1 MKIITIKFP
10 TDNKIS
16 DFEVS
21 DIGKYVLN
29 DKVLIDNSQ
38 IKEMAQIINIY
49 ESDKIKNQEGE
60 GKIVKKFDEED
71 EKKLIEIKKKAIEYV
86 SKSTEIV
93 GIYDLPMDIIDAD
106 LSFDEKKLTLYFAS
120 DTRVDFRK
128 LVSHCV
134 RNFKKLIRLQQ
145 IGPREQ
151 AQKIGGHGKCGEEV
165 CCKRFL
171 HQLDNVSIDL
181 AKNQCLAEVSSNKIN
196 GNCGK
201 LLCCLKYENDL
212 YTEAKKDMPKVGTI
226 INTKNGKGRIIKL
239 NILSKKVLIE
249 LDNENKDKVEVSL

>member
-10 TDNKIS
+10 TDSKIS
-16 DFEVS
+16 DFKDRDGEA
-21 DIGKYVLN
+21 YELN
-29 DKVLIDNSQ
+29 DQVIIDNSQ
-38 IKEMAQIINIY
+38 VREVAQIINIY
-49 ESDKIKNQEGE
+49 ESEKIKNQEGE
-60 GKIVKKFDEED
+60 GEIVKKIDKED
-71 EKKLIEIKKKAIEYV
+71 EKKLIEIKKRAVEYV
-86 SKSTEIV
+86 AKCTEIIA
-93 GIYDLPMDIIDAD
+93 IYDLPMDIIDAD

-171 HQLDNVSIDL
+171 HQLENVSIDL

-212 YTEAKKDMPKVGTI
+212 YTEAKKDMPKVGSEI
-226 INTKNGKGRIIKL
+226 KTKSGKGKIIKL
-239 NILSKKVLIE
+239 NVLKNSLLVE
-249 LDNENKDKVEVSL
+249 LDNENRDKVEVSL